1 MGKGFQQ
8 QLEVKKHRL
17 RRRAGELL
25 REIFQALALLAA
37 ITVFTALLL
46 AGCDLTFRSSY
57 FSLRET
63 VVRGCKELTEKEIL
77 SLAAVRPAANI
88 LTLNPGVIAR
98 RIQRN
103 PWIREVSVGRE
114 FPDRLVI
121 LIRERRAVA
130 LLQQEKELRLVDGEG
145 IPFKTVEPGDEL
157 NLPIL
162 TGCVRE
168 GRIDESLVKQSLA
181 LLNYLAGAKD
191 IPFIGGVSEVHG
203 NENFGLSLF
212 TDVGL
217 CLKLGF
223 DGYESKLKRLTPVM
237 EDLDRKNLK
246 RGFLL
251 IDLSDPE
258 KINVQQR
265 TIAGPAGTAGNRQG
279 YRM

>member
-1 MGKGFQQ
+1 MEKGFQQ
-8 QLEVKKHRL
+8 HLEVKKHRL

-25 REIFQALALLAA
+25 KEIFQALALLTA
-37 ITVFTALLL
+37 ITAITAMLL
-46 AGCDLTFRSSY
+46 ASCDLTLRSSY

-103 PWIREVSVGRE
+103 PWIQEVSVGRE
-114 FPDRLVI
+114 LPDRLVI
-121 LIRERRAVA
+121 LLRERRAVA
-130 LLQQEKELRLVDGEG
+130 LLQQEKELQLVDSEG
-145 IPFKTVEPGDEL
+145 SPFKTVDPGDEI

-162 TGCVRE
+162 TGFVRE
-168 GRIDESLVKQSLA
+168 GKIDEALVKKSLA
-181 LLNYLAGAKD
+181 LLNYLHGAKD
-191 IPFIGGVSEVHG
+191 IPSIGSVSEIHG

-223 DGYESKLKRLTPVM
+223 DGYENKLKRLTPVM
-237 EDLDRKNLK
+237 EDLDRKSLK
-246 RGFLL
+246 RGFLM

-265 TIAGPAGTAGNRQG
+265 TIVGPAGPARNRQG
-279 YRM
+279 YRI